1 MSYTFD
7 YSLLCERMA
16 EYRHSQSS
24 LANAIPISRTSINHK
39 LKGKNSFTQWEIKRI
54 CELIKDDFISEL
66 VQSKVESILENYKR
80 QYASIDIKDL
90 VTITGLSKSTLQNK
104 IVCEPEIVEITRR
117 IGTRVIYLYPQ
128 ILDAYQKVINRI
140 SN

>member
-1 MSYTFD
+1 MS
-7 YSLLCERMA
+7 
-16 EYRHSQSS
+16 
-24 LANAIPISRTSINHK
+24 NIAI
-39 LKGKNSFTQWEIKRI
+39 E
-54 CELIKDDFISEL
+54 IKDDFINLL

-104 IVCEPEIVEITRR
+104 IVYEPEIVEITRR

>member
-1 MSYTFD
+1 MFTFSID
-7 YSLLCERMA
+7 NDQLNILVEKKVNEM
-16 EYRHSQSS
+16 
-24 LANAIPISRTSINHK
+24 LA
-39 LKGKNSFTQWEIKRI
+39 
-54 CELIKDDFISEL
+54 
-66 VQSKVESILENYKR
+66 NYKR
-80 QYASIDIKDL
+80 QIATIDIKDL

>member
-1 MSYTFD
+1 MKLFTFSID
-7 YSLLCERMA
+7 NDQLNILVEKKVNEM
-16 EYRHSQSS
+16 
-24 LANAIPISRTSINHK
+24 LA
-39 LKGKNSFTQWEIKRI
+39 
-54 CELIKDDFISEL
+54 
-66 VQSKVESILENYKR
+66 NYKR
-80 QYASIDIKDL
+80 QIATIDIKDL

>member
-1 MSYTFD
+1 MFTFSID
-7 YSLLCERMA
+7 NDQLNILVEKKVNEM
-16 EYRHSQSS
+16 
-24 LANAIPISRTSINHK
+24 LA
-39 LKGKNSFTQWEIKRI
+39 
-54 CELIKDDFISEL
+54 
-66 VQSKVESILENYKR
+66 NYKR
-80 QYASIDIKDL
+80 QIATIDIKDL

-128 ILDAYQKVINRI
+128 ISDAYQKVINRI

>member
-1 MSYTFD
+1 MS
-7 YSLLCERMA
+7 
-16 EYRHSQSS
+16 
-24 LANAIPISRTSINHK
+24 NIAI
-39 LKGKNSFTQWEIKRI
+39 E
-54 CELIKDDFISEL
+54 IKDDFINEL
-66 VQSKVESILENYKR
+66 VQSKVESILKNYKR

-104 IVCEPEIVEITRR
+104 IVCEPEIVEVTRR

>member
-1 MSYTFD
+1 MFTFSID
-7 YSLLCERMA
+7 NDQLNILVEKKVNEM
-16 EYRHSQSS
+16 
-24 LANAIPISRTSINHK
+24 LA
-39 LKGKNSFTQWEIKRI
+39 
-54 CELIKDDFISEL
+54 
-66 VQSKVESILENYKR
+66 NYKR
-80 QYASIDIKDL
+80 QIATIDIKDL

-104 IVCEPEIVEITRR
+104 IVCEPEIVEITHR